1 MPFKTLTEHNLTW
14 VNIEGVD
21 EESLK
26 LLKDNYHFHPLDL
39 EDIQTETQTPKLDVY
54 KNYLFLVLHVPLWNH
69 EDRRVT
75 SQQIDFFITDNAL
88 ITVQHH
94 KNKDLQ
100 ALFYRC
106 LKNKKMRS
114 EWLGGN
120 SGFLLYYILEALFE
134 EARPILNNIG
144 KHLTMIETEV
154 FSGEQNTGLIRQ
166 LSYHRRN
173 ILAYGRIIEPQ
184 RYLMSNLAHIRRPFM
199 DESSSVYFDDI
210 RDYLDKL
217 WSIVDNYKE
226 SVHGL
231 YITVES
237 MINQRTNKVLTIL
250 TVISVA
256 LLPHT
261 LFFNLYSMNL
271 PNLPLTKNHVSIVWG
286 LLISLTVIVV
296 TALLIV
302 LRRMKKSG
310 WF

>member
-1 MPFKTLTEHNLTW
+1 MPIKTVTEQNLTW
-14 VNIEGVD
+14 VNIEAVD

-26 LLKDNYHFHPLDL
+26 FLKDNYHFHPLDL
-39 EDIQTETQTPKLDVY
+39 EDVETEAQTPKLDVY
-54 KNYLFLVLHVPLWNH
+54 KNYLFLVLHFPEWNH
-69 EDRRVT
+69 EEKRVT
-75 SQQIDFFITDNAL
+75 SEQIDFFITDNTL
-88 ITVQHH
+88 ITIQRH

-106 LKNKKMRS
+106 LKNKKMRT

-120 SGFLLYYILEALFE
+120 SGFLLYYLLEAMFAG
-134 EARPILNNIG
+134 ARPILNNIG
-144 KHLTMIETEV
+144 KHLTLVENEV

-173 ILAYGRIIEPQ
+173 ILAFGRIIEPQ

-199 DESSSVYFDDI
+199 DESTSVYFDDI

-237 MINQRTNKVLTIL
+237 MINQRTNKVLTLL
-250 TVISVA
+250 TIISVA

-261 LFFNLYSMNL
+261 LFFNMYGMNL
-271 PNLPLTKNHVSIVWG
+271 SVLPGATHPTAAWWG
-286 LLISLTVIVV
+286 LAVLTLVV
-296 TALLIV
+296 AIGLIV
-302 LRRMKKSG
+302 TLRRMKKHG

>member
-1 MPFKTLTEHNLTW
+1 MPIKTVSEQSLTW

-21 EESLK
+21 DESVK
-26 LLKDNYHFHPLDL
+26 FLKDNYKFHPLDL
-39 EDIQTETQTPKLDVY
+39 EDVRTEVQTPKLDVY
-54 KNYLFLVLHVPLWNH
+54 KNYLFLVLHFPEWSH
-69 EDRRVT
+69 EDKRVT
-75 SQQIDFFITDNAL
+75 SQQIDFFIMDNAL
-88 ITVQHH
+88 ITVQHS

-106 LKNKKMRS
+106 VKNKKIRN
-114 EWLGGN
+114 EWLNRN
-120 SGFLLYYILEALFE
+120 SGFLLYYILEALFAQ
-134 EARPILNNIG
+134 ARPILNNIG
-144 KHLTMIETEV
+144 KHLALVETEV

-173 ILAYGRIIEPQ
+173 ILAFGRIIEPQ
-184 RYLMSNLAHIRRPFM
+184 RYLMSNLAHTRRVFL
-199 DESSSVYFDDI
+199 DESASVYFDDI

-217 WSIVDNYKE
+217 WSVVDNYKE

-261 LFFNLYSMNL
+261 LFFNLYSMNV
-271 PNLPLTKNHVSIVWG
+271 PHLPLVEQHYPWVWDI
-286 LLISLTVIVV
+286 LITLTIVV
-296 TALLIV
+296 GITLIFT
-302 LRRMKKSG
+302 LRRMKKHG

>member
-1 MPFKTLTEHNLTW
+1 MPFKTLTEQNLTW

-21 EESLK
+21 EDSLK

-54 KNYLFLVLHVPLWNH
+54 KNYLFLVLHVPQWNH

-88 ITVQHH
+88 ISVQHH

-106 LKNKKMRS
+106 LKNKKMRA
-114 EWLGGN
+114 EWFGGN
-120 SGFLLYYILEALFE
+120 SGFLLYYLLEALFE

-144 KHLTMIETEV
+144 KHLALVENEV
-154 FSGEQNTGLIRQ
+154 FSGEQNAGLIRE

-173 ILAYGRIIEPQ
+173 ILAFGRIIEPQ
-184 RYLMSNLAHIRRPFM
+184 RYLMSNLAHIRRTFM
-199 DESSSVYFDDI
+199 EESTSVYFDDI

-237 MINQRTNKVLTIL
+237 LINQRTNRVLTIL
-250 TVISVA
+250 TIISVA

-261 LFFNLYSMNL
+261 LLFNMYGMNL
-271 PNLPLTKNHVSIVWG
+271 RVLPGSDHATAIWWVLAGLTSAVITG
-286 LLISLTVIVV
+286 LIIT
-296 TALLIV
+296 
-302 LRRMKKSG
+302 LRRMKKHG

>member
-88 ITVQHH
+88 ISIQHH

-144 KHLTMIETEV
+144 KHLTMIENEV
-154 FSGEQNTGLIRQ
+154 FSGEQNTSLIRQ

-237 MINQRTNKVLTIL
+237 MINQRTNKVLTML
-250 TVISVA
+250 TIISVA

-261 LFFNLYSMNL
+261 LFFNMYGMNL
-271 PNLPLTKNHVSIVWG
+271 SFLPGAEHPTAAWWALGGLT
-286 LLISLTVIVV
+286 
-296 TALLIV
+296 LIV
-302 LRRMKKSG
+302 FSGLVITLRRMKKNG